1 MNDGKGNTQD
11 AEILPQEK
19 IEGILPDSISLSDS
33 DSEDSTPNYG
43 AEVENS
49 SSDSSDGEG
58 LASDQPLSKSGSA
71 ERVKKPFQ
79 LQGTSIGFS
88 FRSKNIFDGLESAA
102 KIKVPSLGDDNVVD
116 GPFVRPLL
124 PQAKKN
130 TEPKYAHSVPD
141 YVTHPERWT
150 KYSLEGVS
158 ETSCRKNAMVA
169 HEFIESLQK
178 RQASGD
184 DPQSLPSF
192 KKDHLCASGSRVIF
206 SKRSKPPV
214 NTEKEDEKESESG
227 KSDHGRDD
235 SKKKIEL
242 LHLEN
247 QQEESVHGS
256 VERSRSELEIRK
268 RKAEDEMAVET
279 VGFHTG
285 RKMNRKNIRRQESEE
300 DED

>member
-11 AEILPQEK
+11 AEIFPREN

-33 DSEDSTPNYG
+33 DSEDTTPNYG

-49 SSDSSDGEG
+49 SSDSSDGEC
-58 LASDQPLSKSGSA
+58 LASDQALSKSGSA

-130 TEPKYAHSVPD
+130 TEPKYSHSVPD

-178 RQASGD
+178 RQ
-184 DPQSLPSF
+184 
-192 KKDHLCASGSRVIF
+192 
-206 SKRSKPPV
+206 
-214 NTEKEDEKESESG
+214 KEDEKESESR

-235 SKKKIEL
+235 SKKKVEL
-242 LHLEN
+242 LHIEN
-247 QQEESVHGS
+247 QQEESMHGS
-256 VERSRSELEIRK
+256 VERSQPELEIRK

-279 VGFHTG
+279 VGFHLG